1 MNFGIVPETAL
12 ERVALWLGLVPI
24 PIVDLLFGSLKV
36 RVIMAG
42 VRLGIFEA
50 LRDKSRTSADLAEAL
65 RLDGSALE
73 SLLRVLTH
81 VKYLEAH
88 DGRYRLSSLARRSM
102 IAGAPME
109 LTGYAR
115 WHSTQWEF
123 LEHLETLVRTGA
135 GVDLHQTLE
144 RGQPWAD
151 YQRAMLEASR
161 FDVPALVRLVPIP
174 EGATRLID
182 IGGGHG
188 LLGAEICR
196 KHPPMRSTVIDLP
209 QAIEH
214 GRTLANHLGFAELV
228 DYQAGDVRHDQFEEA
243 DAALLANVLHHLS
256 PSEIPDLLC
265 RVHTALRPSG
275 TIAIWELEAPG
286 HESHPTHGDLAA
298 LFFRLMSKS
307 EAYHGTQYANWL
319 TAAGFRAVR
328 VLRPWRSQGRV
339 LVLGRA

>member
-1 MNFGIVPETAL
+1 
-12 ERVALWLGLVPI
+12 
-24 PIVDLLFGSLKV
+24 
-36 RVIMAG
+36 
-42 VRLGIFEA
+42 
-50 LRDKSRTSADLAEAL
+50 
-65 RLDGSALE
+65 
-73 SLLRVLTH
+73 
-81 VKYLEAH
+81 
-88 DGRYRLSSLARRSM
+88 
-102 IAGAPME
+102 
-109 LTGYAR
+109 
-115 WHSTQWEF
+115 
-123 LEHLETLVRTGA
+123 
-135 GVDLHQTLE
+135 
-144 RGQPWAD
+144 
-151 YQRAMLEASR
+151 
-161 FDVPALVRLVPIP
+161 LVRLVPIA

-214 GRTLANHLGFAELV
+214 GRTLANDLGFAELV
-228 DYQAGDVRHDQFEEA
+228 DYQAGDVRYDPFEEA

-298 LFFRLMSKS
+298 LYFRLMSKS